1 MVKNHRK
8 QYYKYKHKYLSRQ
21 IGAVKSSQDVSDL
34 YHDIRGEKCC
44 KREFDICYRK
54 YDPGFKICK
63 PRIPPLHCEAGKTL
77 GSNIKEFDG
86 EYGDIK
92 LDKKTG
98 EYVWIGLCCHT
109 KNCKKLQAGYDMR
122 YYGKVVGD
130 TLKGRRDPL
139 YNKQLEN
146 SKLQLDDT
154 QKSEDLQLVEYL
166 LSNIEPD
173 VFGDA
178 ISSLRNDNTL
188 DRIILHATRED
199 AKLLSS
205 KIKKM
210 SNS

>member
-1 MVKNHRK
+1 MNIWYIWHIWYIWYIWYIWHIWYINDTKK
-8 QYYKYKHKYLSRQ
+8 
-21 IGAVKSSQDVSDL
+21 IG
-34 YHDIRGEKCC
+34 
-44 KREFDICYRK
+44 
-54 YDPGFKICK
+54 
-63 PRIPPLHCEAGKTL
+63 
-77 GSNIKEFDG
+77 GS
-86 EYGDIK
+86 
-92 LDKKTG
+92 
-98 EYVWIGLCCHT
+98 
-109 KNCKKLQAGYDMR
+109 
-122 YYGKVVGD
+122 
-130 TLKGRRDPL
+130 DPL